1 MQSSSSYSP
10 LSTIT
15 FKVLDWNI
23 SSVKQAT
30 YEQIRQTQPHI
41 LAFQETRGH
50 IFNNT
55 PSYNYINGP
64 RKSDKGGGLVI
75 GIAREFNFRQLNDI
89 FPETLKETNLE
100 LLAVQVFHK
109 LFDVII
115 INIYIPIYNKFGKR
129 NLKKLQDWAKDISQR
144 ISGKRIII
152 TGDFNTNHIPIPF
165 FKHVNE

>member
-1 MQSSSSYSP
+1 M
-10 LSTIT
+10 
-15 FKVLDWNI
+15 
-23 SSVKQAT
+23 
-30 YEQIRQTQPHI
+30 
-41 LAFQETRGH
+41 
-50 IFNNT
+50 
-55 PSYNYINGP
+55 
-64 RKSDKGGGLVI
+64 I
-75 GIAREFNFRQLNDI
+75 GIAREFTFRQLNDI
-89 FPETLKETNLE
+89 FPEALKETNLE

-165 FKHVNE
+165 FKQVNE